1 MKSYYELLKRLVCPP
16 GTTKKYGHL
25 PEHEKD
31 KWKVDKNAEGQIGR
45 GISDLDAVACKTLC
59 DVKNRCKSF
68 AYNEKER
75 HCKLQSVYN
84 PPVKTKE
91 GEGTARDKDFSW
103 CSVGNPKQPN
113 FSMN

>member
-1 MKSYYELLKRLVCPP
+1 MKRLVCPP

-25 PEHEKD
+25 QEYEKD
-31 KWKVDKNAEGQIGR
+31 KLKVDKNAGGQIGR

-59 DVKNRCKSF
+59 DVENRCISF
-68 AYNEKER
+68 VYNEKER

-84 PPVKTKE
+84 SPWEAKE

-103 CSVGNPKQPN
+103 CSVGNSKQLN
-113 FSMN
+113 FSIN